1 VPPRQPPRQT
11 PSNKFLMNPNN
22 IIIVIL
28 MPNKF
33 RKRNIERK
41 GTKKEQ
47 EKDRKLLD
55 KNVTGLTDMKELEK
69 EYEAETAPIEEG
81 EVESRIIGTK

>member
-1 VPPRQPPRQT
+1 
-11 PSNKFLMNPNN
+11 
-22 IIIVIL
+22 

-41 GTKKEQ
+41 GTKKEE

-55 KNVTGLTDMKELEK
+55 KNVEGLTDLEKLNK
-69 EYEAETAPIEEG
+69 EYEKETAPFEEG
-81 EVESRIIGTK
+81 EAESRIIGPKEGV

>member
-1 VPPRQPPRQT
+1 MPA
-11 PSNKFLMNPNN
+11 N
-22 IIIVIL
+22 IILVIL

-55 KNVTGLTDMKELEK
+55 KNVSGLTDTEELNK
-69 EYEAETAPIEEG
+69 EYEEETAPVEEG
-81 EVESRIIGTK
+81 EVESRIIGPKEGV

>member
-1 VPPRQPPRQT
+1 MPA
-11 PSNKFLMNPNN
+11 N
-22 IIIVIL
+22 IILVIP

-55 KNVTGLTDMKELEK
+55 KNVTGLTDTEELNK
-69 EYEAETAPIEEG
+69 EYDEETAPVEEG
-81 EVESRIIGTK
+81 EVESRIIGPREGV

>member
-1 VPPRQPPRQT
+1 MPP
-11 PSNKFLMNPNN
+11 N

-47 EKDRKLLD
+47 EKDRKLLG
-55 KNVTGLTDMKELEK
+55 KNVTGLADMKELNK
-69 EYEAETAPIEEG
+69 EYEKETAPVEEG
-81 EVESRIIGTK
+81 EVESRIIGPKEGV

>member
-1 VPPRQPPRQT
+1 
-11 PSNKFLMNPNN
+11 
-22 IIIVIL
+22 

-47 EKDRKLLD
+47 EKDRKLLN
-55 KNVTGLTDMKELEK
+55 KNVTGLVDVKELNK
-69 EYEAETAPIEEG
+69 EYEQETSPVDEG
-81 EVESRIIGTK
+81 EVESRIIGPKEGV

>member
-1 VPPRQPPRQT
+1 MV
-11 PSNKFLMNPNN
+11 M
-22 IIIVIL
+22 L

-47 EKDRKLLD
+47 EKERKLLD
-55 KNVTGLTDMKELEK
+55 KNVEGLTDIEELSK
-69 EYEAETAPIEEG
+69 EYEEETAPVEEG
-81 EVESRIIGTK
+81 EVESGIIGPREGV

>member
-1 VPPRQPPRQT
+1 
-11 PSNKFLMNPNN
+11 
-22 IIIVIL
+22 

-47 EKDRKLLD
+47 GKEMKLLD
-55 KNVTGLTDMKELEK
+55 KNSSGLADTDELNKEFDK
-69 EYEAETAPIEEG
+69 ETAPVEEG
-81 EVESRIIGTK
+81 EIESELTPREGI

>member
-1 VPPRQPPRQT
+1 
-11 PSNKFLMNPNN
+11 
-22 IIIVIL
+22 

-47 EKDRKLLD
+47 KKERKLLD
-55 KNVTGLTDMKELEK
+55 KNVTGLTDTEELNR
-69 EYEAETAPIEEG
+69 EYEEETAPVEEG
-81 EVESRIIGTK
+81 KVESRIIGPGEGV

>member
-1 VPPRQPPRQT
+1 MPP
-11 PSNKFLMNPNN
+11 N

-47 EKDRKLLD
+47 EKDRKLLG
-55 KNVTGLTDMKELEK
+55 KNVTGLTDMKELDK
-69 EYEAETAPIEEG
+69 EYEEETAPVEEG
-81 EVESRIIGTK
+81 EIESRIIGPKEGV

>member
-1 VPPRQPPRQT
+1 M
-11 PSNKFLMNPNN
+11 PSN
-22 IIIVIL
+22 ISIVIL

-47 EKDRKLLD
+47 EKDRKLLG
-55 KNVTGLTDMKELEK
+55 KNVTGLTDMKELNK
-69 EYEAETAPIEEG
+69 EYEKETAPVEEG
-81 EVESRIIGTK
+81 EVESRIIGPKEGV